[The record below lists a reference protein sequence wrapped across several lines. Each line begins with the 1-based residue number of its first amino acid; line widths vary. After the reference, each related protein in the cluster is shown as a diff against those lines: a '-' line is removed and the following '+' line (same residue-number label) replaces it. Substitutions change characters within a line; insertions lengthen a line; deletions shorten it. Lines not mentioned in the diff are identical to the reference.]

1 MVHWVKELEIY
12 SLFQM
17 KTPSLNDES
26 RTCSPLDWIHYRLYP
41 VPVPFPLPSPTK
53 YIYIYLTKPPDHS
66 PAPSPCSAPTLKS
79 GSQEM
84 KGLGRVKL
92 SSSPHRTFQV
102 VIHSWQNPFT
112 LWQPVFSLMYGAV
125 SCHHPGHV
133 HRGPHCFAP
142 SFPPNSVLYIALT
155 GCDVGLGWGF
165 IPICDGSDTWQRK
178 YADGVS
184 SWKSV

>member
-1 MVHWVKELEIY
+1 MFTIRLD
-12 SLFQM
+12 SLQ
-17 KTPSLNDES
+17 TLSS
-26 RTCSPLDWIHYRLYP
+26 SGSIPLTFSNQI
-41 VPVPFPLPSPTK
+41 
-53 YIYIYLTKPPDHS
+53 YIYIFDQ
-66 PAPSPCSAPTLKS
+66 APWPQPSTFSCSAPTPKS

-92 SSSPHRTFQV
+92 ASSPHRTFQV